1 MKLFRFSLLSAY
13 FAVIKNKKKA
23 LLIIN
28 IGIFL
33 SIFAVT
39 SAAISY
45 FVEKKINQNEF
56 LLIEEQTAKKDV
68 AFWIAEIESEI
79 VFIESLLFNENQQ
92 IKNINFISWSEVGNK
107 IISNKDFFLPIIYTS
122 LLDSADLQEFID
134 MQFDGM
140 SINEIVLN
148 FVSLWEQERI
158 DEIKSTLEEFE
169 IKYLKYKK
177 INFDHYKQL
186 IYQSSPSDL
195 FNEINKNKLY
205 SVSNKESLIY
215 YDYLMVDEFNQ
226 ATLKYFK
233 MFLQVMRSLEAT
245 SNESIEE
252 TENKIINLSNNEKNL
267 IFITFILQLIVFIFI
282 QIFEVSSVNL
292 TTKKKL
298 EL

>member
-1 MKLFRFSLLSAY
+1 
-13 FAVIKNKKKA
+13 
-23 LLIIN
+23 
-28 IGIFL
+28 
-33 SIFAVT
+33 
-39 SAAISY
+39 
-45 FVEKKINQNEF
+45 
-56 LLIEEQTAKKDV
+56 
-68 AFWIAEIESEI
+68 
-79 VFIESLLFNENQQ
+79 
-92 IKNINFISWSEVGNK
+92 
-107 IISNKDFFLPIIYTS
+107 
-122 LLDSADLQEFID
+122 
-134 MQFDGM
+134 
-140 SINEIVLN
+140 
-148 FVSLWEQERI
+148 
-158 DEIKSTLEEFE
+158 
-169 IKYLKYKK
+169 YKK

>member
-33 SIFAVT
+33 SIFAAT

-56 LLIEEQTAKKDV
+56 LLIEEQTTKKDV

-148 FVSLWEQERI
+148 FVSIWEQERI

-215 YDYLMVDEFNQ
+215 KDYLMVDEFNQ

>member
-33 SIFAVT
+33 SIFAAT

-134 MQFDGM
+134 MQFDGV

>member
-33 SIFAVT
+33 SIFAAT

>member
-56 LLIEEQTAKKDV
+56 LLIEEQTTKKDV

-134 MQFDGM
+134 MQFDGV

>member
-33 SIFAVT
+33 SIFAAT

-177 INFDHYKQL
+177 INFDH
-186 IYQSSPSDL
+186 
-195 FNEINKNKLY
+195 
-205 SVSNKESLIY
+205 
-215 YDYLMVDEFNQ
+215 
-226 ATLKYFK
+226 
-233 MFLQVMRSLEAT
+233 
-245 SNESIEE
+245 
-252 TENKIINLSNNEKNL
+252 
-267 IFITFILQLIVFIFI
+267 
-282 QIFEVSSVNL
+282 
-292 TTKKKL
+292 
-298 EL
+298 

>member
-1 MKLFRFSLLSAY
+1 
-13 FAVIKNKKKA
+13 
-23 LLIIN
+23 
-28 IGIFL
+28 
-33 SIFAVT
+33 
-39 SAAISY
+39 
-45 FVEKKINQNEF
+45 
-56 LLIEEQTAKKDV
+56 KKDV

-282 QIFEVSSVNL
+282 Q
-292 TTKKKL
+292 
-298 EL
+298 